1 MNFEQNVLR
10 NTKYLGKFVMN
21 GDEFCFKLDEG
32 LRRKD
37 LIAMGDIVYF
47 MFVNNQLM
55 KIGKAGGKMGFAG
68 RLNTYQQ
75 GRGKYGDATNRRI
88 MDVLDS
94 IEEDTVEV
102 YCVRCPRHV
111 VEYNCPLTGHKIKE
125 EISTHK
131 ETETRLTHKYL
142 AESSS
147 NELPFCNQLN

>member
-1 MNFEQNVLR
+1 MSFEKTILN
-10 NTKYLGKFVMN
+10 NAKYIGSFKADGDDFKFTN
-21 GDEFCFKLDEG
+21 AEG

-47 MFVNNQLM
+47 MFVGDELM

-68 RLNTYQQ
+68 RVGTYQQ

-94 IEEDTVEV
+94 IEEDTVDV
-102 YCVRCPRHV
+102 YCVQCPRQV
-111 VEYNCPLTGHKIKE
+111 VKYNCPLTGKEIVE

-131 ETETRLTHKYL
+131 ENETRLTHKYL
-142 AESSS
+142 SECSS